1 MGKIFLKKK
10 KGEFK
15 VYEKT
20 YLKKESYR
28 FVIEVLFLVFLII
41 VPFASYFGVAHWKS
55 YSFSDSVI
63 TVEPQGIIEGSAMH
77 NPENPSESEN
87 DIPYI
92 TETRTVKEYRGG
104 LGVYD
109 CFGNLLA
116 SYETNLSVLTKEDRK
131 NLREGIVFPSES
143 ETYEF
148 IESFDS

>member
-1 MGKIFLKKK
+1 MSQ
-10 KGEFK
+10 
-15 VYEKT
+15 KT
-20 YLKKESYR
+20 YLKNVSHGL
-28 FVIEVLFLVFLII
+28 VLELVCLAVLII

-77 NPENPSESEN
+77 NPENPAESEN

-116 SYETNLSVLTKEDRK
+116 SYETNLSVLTNEDRK
-131 NLREGIVFPSES
+131 SLKAGIVFKNES